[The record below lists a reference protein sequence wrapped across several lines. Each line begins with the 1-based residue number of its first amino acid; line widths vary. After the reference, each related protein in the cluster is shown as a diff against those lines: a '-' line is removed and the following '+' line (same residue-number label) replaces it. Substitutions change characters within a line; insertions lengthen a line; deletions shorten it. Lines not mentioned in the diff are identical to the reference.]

1 MRNNHSNPDKS
12 EFDNTAKKLDTLL
25 SIKTIKIIIS
35 NGIEKDQEE
44 SLKL

>member
-12 EFDNTAKKLDTLL
+12 EFDNTTKKLDTLL